1 MLAKHVTVL
10 VRRDMAEVI
19 PVTVF
24 EHEVEVLK
32 DVHGEGAIDL
42 IENQPDHPPVEIDT
56 AEEFDRLKGRYGMN
70 DAGQFFA
77 ERVFG
82 VSARSLEAFAHKP
95 AKKGGKSAADES
107 AKKGGEGEAA

>member
-19 PVTVF
+19 PATVF

-32 DVHGEGAIDL
+32 DVHGEGAIELVEGQQDFAS
-42 IENQPDHPPVEIDT
+42 VEIDT
-56 AEEFDRLKGRYGMN
+56 GEEFDRLKARYGMN

-82 VSARSLEAFAHKP
+82 HSHRGLEAFAHKP
-95 AKKGGKSAADES
+95 AKQAKAAADKP
-107 AKKGGEGEAA
+107 AKQAEGE

>member
-32 DVHGEGAIDL
+32 DVHGDGAIEAAED
-42 IENQPDHPPVEIDT
+42 QQDFAPVEIDSG
-56 AEEFDRLKGRYGMN
+56 EEFDRLKARYGMN

-82 VSARSLEAFAHKP
+82 VSHKGLEAFAHKP
-95 AKKGGKSAADES
+95 AKKGGKAAADEP
-107 AKKGGEGEAA
+107 AKKGGEGESA